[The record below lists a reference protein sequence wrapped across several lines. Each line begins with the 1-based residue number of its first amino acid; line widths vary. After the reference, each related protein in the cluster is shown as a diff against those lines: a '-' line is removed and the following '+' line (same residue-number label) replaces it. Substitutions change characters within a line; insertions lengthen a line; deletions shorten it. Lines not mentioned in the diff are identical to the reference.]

1 MIIRLTVNDNDFGY
15 LMNTFVCCLGSRISQ
30 VPANIK
36 NLDVDAQMMII
47 DEIDKV
53 SELLNPNFAEKHTED
68 EKALIKEKI
77 IKAFAGYVY
86 AHEDKDTAGY
96 LIREFKVE
104 FLDSVE
110 DKWENGEAFY
120 WFQHS
125 RAVINQ

>member
-15 LMNTFVCCLGSRISQ
+15 LMNNFVCCLGSRISQ
-30 VPANIK
+30 LPVNIK
-36 NLDVDAQMMII
+36 DLDVDAQMMII
-47 DEIDKV
+47 EETDKV
-53 SELLNPNFAEKHTED
+53 SKLLNPNSTEKHTED

-77 IKAFAGYVY
+77 IKAFERHVSL
-86 AHEDKDTAGY
+86 EDKDTADY
-96 LIREFKVE
+96 LIRNFKVE

-120 WFQHS
+120 WFLHS